1 MRKIT
6 SMKAAI
12 GVVIQYTLDMK
23 KVLALT
29 LILTFMP
36 AAHGADR
43 STPAPVPQTAST
55 PVAATPTPTP
65 TPTPVATATT
75 STTAKNLTSELAKI
89 RDLIAKKN
97 FTAALASLK
106 IADKDFPNNA
116 DINNLLGYSARNL
129 KQYANAA
136 TYYTKALK
144 IDPNHLGAL
153 EYQGELFMLT
163 KKSAQAK
170 KNLAK
175 LKTLCGLT
183 CEEYLDLK
191 KAIGNK

>member
-55 PVAATPTPTP
+55 PAIATPTP

-97 FTAALASLK
+97 FTAALAALK
-106 IADKDFPNNA
+106 IADKDFANNA
-116 DINNLLGYSARNL
+116 DINNLLGYTARNL

-175 LKTLCGLT
+175 LKSLCGLT

>member
-6 SMKAAI
+6 SMKAAF

-55 PVAATPTPTP
+55 PAAATPTP

-97 FTAALASLK
+97 FTAALAALK
-106 IADKDFPNNA
+106 IADKDFANNA

>member
-6 SMKAAI
+6 SMKAAF

-55 PVAATPTPTP
+55 PAAATPTP

-89 RDLIAKKN
+89 RDLVAKKN
-97 FTAALASLK
+97 FTAAFAALK
-106 IADKDFPNNA
+106 IADKDFANNA

>member
-6 SMKAAI
+6 SMKAAF

-55 PVAATPTPTP
+55 PATATPTP

-89 RDLIAKKN
+89 RDLVAKKN
-97 FTAALASLK
+97 FTAALAALK
-106 IADKDFPNNA
+106 IADKDFANNA
-116 DINNLLGYSARNL
+116 DINNLLGYTARNL

-136 TYYTKALK
+136 AYYTKALK

>member
-1 MRKIT
+1 MKRSLSAAAFILTWQLLNPPIVLAADTAPTPIT
-6 SMKAAI
+6 SPTPAKS
-12 GVVIQYTLDMK
+12 TP
-23 KVLALT
+23 T
-29 LILTFMP
+29 P
-36 AAHGADR
+36 AAP
-43 STPAPVPQTAST
+43 TPT
-55 PVAATPTPTP
+55 PAATPT
-65 TPTPVATATT
+65 ASTATKT
-75 STTAKNLTSELAKI
+75 LASELTKI
-89 RDLIAKKN
+89 RDLISKKN
-97 FTAALASLK
+97 YSAALAALK

-129 KQYANAA
+129 KQYASAA
-136 TYYTKALK
+136 TYYSKALK